1 MTSRKRLGDILV
13 EAGFLSQDQ
22 IQEALEDQKRSGEKL
37 GDILIRLGMITPEA
51 IADALSM
58 HFGYPRVDLAR
69 QYIPPEVV
77 NLVPDELLEKHSILP
92 LSVENKF
99 LTVAMTDPLD
109 IVVIDD
115 LQRATG
121 MPILPVIA
129 TGEEIKAALNRT
141 RDIASTA
148 RRVFDQFADHI
159 YQTEEYD
166 LDQEQYLGDAPGV
179 RLGNMIV
186 EQAVREQASDIHFEP
201 QEDDMD
207 IRFRVDG
214 ILKKVMTVPKRLSSD
229 VQSRIKV
236 MANLDITE
244 RRRPQ
249 DGRIQLKI
257 GSSEVDMRVSTLP
270 TIHGEKIVVRIFN
283 RARNL
288 LSVEEL
294 GFSEETTGK
303 IIQLL
308 KLNQGMILV
317 TGPTGSGKTTTL
329 YSFLSHLNTVE
340 KNIITIEDPV
350 EYQLPG
356 INQVQINPRVNMTF
370 ATGLRT
376 VLRQD
381 PDVIMVGEIRD
392 TETAE
397 IAIRAALTGHL
408 VLSTLHT
415 NNTIATITRLIDM
428 GIEPYLISSTVVAVI
443 SQRLIRR
450 ICPDCKQEV
459 PLTDP
464 LMIRFIKS
472 LRMPVPQK
480 VYKGAGCVLCRESG
494 YLGRVTVEEVLVL
507 NKKLRQAIDDKV
519 HEDQLRKLA
528 VEAGMVTLQEN
539 AVMKL
544 VSGITTVEEIV
555 RTVYS
560 IDEQEA

>member
-1 MTSRKRLGDILV
+1 M
-13 EAGFLSQDQ
+13 
-22 IQEALEDQKRSGEKL
+22 
-37 GDILIRLGMITPEA
+37 
-51 IADALSM
+51 
-58 HFGYPRVDLAR
+58 
-69 QYIPPEVV
+69 V
-77 NLVPDELLEKHSILP
+77 N
-92 LSVENKF
+92 N
-99 LTVAMTDPLD
+99 
-109 IVVIDD
+109 
-115 LQRATG
+115 
-121 MPILPVIA
+121 
-129 TGEEIKAALNRT
+129 
-141 RDIASTA
+141 
-148 RRVFDQFADHI
+148 
-159 YQTEEYD
+159 
-166 LDQEQYLGDAPGV
+166 
-179 RLGNMIV
+179 
-186 EQAVREQASDIHFEP
+186 
-201 QEDDMD
+201 
-207 IRFRVDG
+207 
-214 ILKKVMTVPKRLSSD
+214 D
-229 VQSRIKV
+229 V
-236 MANLDITE
+236 
-244 RRRPQ
+244 
-249 DGRIQLKI
+249 G
-257 GSSEVDMRVSTLP
+257 
-270 TIHGEKIVVRIFN
+270 
-283 RARNL
+283 
-288 LSVEEL
+288 
-294 GFSEETTGK
+294 
-303 IIQLL
+303 
-308 KLNQGMILV
+308 
-317 TGPTGSGKTTTL
+317 
-329 YSFLSHLNTVE
+329 SFLSHLNTVE

-443 SQRLIRR
+443 STLIRR

-544 VSGITTVEEIV
+544 VSGITMLKRLSALSTD
-555 RTVYS
+555 R
-560 IDEQEA
+560 

>member
-13 EAGFLSQDQ
+13 EAGFLSRDQ

-179 RLGNMIV
+179 RLANMIV

-214 ILKKVMTVPKRLSSD
+214 
-229 VQSRIKV
+229 
-236 MANLDITE
+236 
-244 RRRPQ
+244 
-249 DGRIQLKI
+249 
-257 GSSEVDMRVSTLP
+257 
-270 TIHGEKIVVRIFN
+270 F
-283 RARNL
+283 
-288 LSVEEL
+288 
-294 GFSEETTGK
+294 
-303 IIQLL
+303 
-308 KLNQGMILV
+308 
-317 TGPTGSGKTTTL
+317 
-329 YSFLSHLNTVE
+329 
-340 KNIITIEDPV
+340 
-350 EYQLPG
+350 
-356 INQVQINPRVNMTF
+356 
-370 ATGLRT
+370 
-376 VLRQD
+376 
-381 PDVIMVGEIRD
+381 
-392 TETAE
+392 
-397 IAIRAALTGHL
+397 
-408 VLSTLHT
+408 
-415 NNTIATITRLIDM
+415 
-428 GIEPYLISSTVVAVI
+428 
-443 SQRLIRR
+443 
-450 ICPDCKQEV
+450 
-459 PLTDP
+459 
-464 LMIRFIKS
+464 
-472 LRMPVPQK
+472 
-480 VYKGAGCVLCRESG
+480 
-494 YLGRVTVEEVLVL
+494 
-507 NKKLRQAIDDKV
+507 
-519 HEDQLRKLA
+519 
-528 VEAGMVTLQEN
+528 
-539 AVMKL
+539 
-544 VSGITTVEEIV
+544 
-555 RTVYS
+555 
-560 IDEQEA
+560 